1 MNKDDAANISKSRK
15 FNIVFLIDGL
25 GWGGAERLMV
35 PILANIDRELFSV
48 RVGVFQ
54 IRNGNPIADDL
65 RSLGIPVDL
74 IPVPYLRDLT
84 AVSRIASYLK
94 DVKADLIHAQLELGD
109 ILGGIAALRMH
120 LPSVSTLHTMP
131 SQDMSLKS
139 RLHQEVEYFCLRH
152 FFNMVI
158 SVSNEARQ
166 FHRKIGRLSD
176 QKTCTIYNGI
186 DLSNFPTASQL
197 DRKIVLNEFS
207 IPTSATVLITVAVL
221 RELKGI
227 QYMIR
232 ALPKILAANPDLYY
246 LVAGSGDFQD
256 ELVVEAAQAG
266 VSERVIFA
274 GARKDIPALMSA
286 SDLFVL
292 PTLTEALPTVLA
304 EAMASYLPILACR
317 VGGVPEMV
325 EDGIN
330 GRLVTPADSQQ
341 LASACN
347 EMLKKP
353 DVLFEMGQAGRRIV
367 EEKFNVHV
375 QVQKLQSLYQNL
387 ITTYEK

>member
-74 IPVPYLRDLT
+74 IPVPYLLDLT

-347 EMLKKP
+347 EMLKQP

>member
-1 MNKDDAANISKSRK
+1 
-15 FNIVFLIDGL
+15 
-25 GWGGAERLMV
+25 
-35 PILANIDRELFSV
+35 
-48 RVGVFQ
+48 
-54 IRNGNPIADDL
+54 
-65 RSLGIPVDL
+65 
-74 IPVPYLRDLT
+74 
-84 AVSRIASYLK
+84 
-94 DVKADLIHAQLELGD
+94 
-109 ILGGIAALRMH
+109 
-120 LPSVSTLHTMP
+120 
-131 SQDMSLKS
+131 
-139 RLHQEVEYFCLRH
+139 
-152 FFNMVI
+152 MVI

-347 EMLKKP
+347 EMLKQP

>member
-1 MNKDDAANISKSRK
+1 MKEEAVNVSEGRK

-25 GWGGAERLMV
+25 GWGGAERLMI
-35 PILANIDRELFSV
+35 PILANIDHQLFSV

-54 IRNGNPIADDL
+54 IRNGNPIANDL

-84 AVSRIASYLK
+84 AVSRITSYLK

-109 ILGGIAALRMH
+109 ILGGIVALRMQ
-120 LPSVSTLHTMP
+120 LPIVSTLHTMP

-158 SVSNEARQ
+158 SVSDEARQ
-166 FHRKIGRLSD
+166 FHKDVGKLPDR
-176 QKTCTIYNGI
+176 KTCTIYNGI
-186 DLSNFPTASQL
+186 DLSHFPAAPQS
-197 DRKIVLNEFS
+197 DRKLVLREFN

-256 ELVVEAAQAG
+256 ELLAEAIRAG
-266 VSERVIFA
+266 VSERVVFA
-274 GARKDIPALMSA
+274 GARKDVPALMSA

-304 EAMASYLPILACR
+304 EAMAAYLPILACR

-325 EDGIN
+325 EDGVN
-330 GRLVTPADSQQ
+330 GRLVAPADSQQ
-341 LASACN
+341 LANVCN
-347 EMLKKP
+347 EMLKQP
-353 DVLFEMGQAGRRIV
+353 VVLSKMGQAGRRIV
-367 EEKFNVHV
+367 EEKFNVRT
-375 QVQKLQSLYQNL
+375 QVQKLQFLYQKL
-387 ITTYEK
+387 IASYEK

>member
-1 MNKDDAANISKSRK
+1 MNKDDDANISKSRK

-347 EMLKKP
+347 EMLKQP

>member
-1 MNKDDAANISKSRK
+1 MSGQASNISGDIK

-25 GWGGAERLMV
+25 GWGGAERLMI
-35 PILANIDRELFSV
+35 PILANMDRHLFSV

-65 RSLGIPVDL
+65 RSIGIPVDL

-84 AVSRIASYLK
+84 AIPRITSYLEN
-94 DVKADLIHAQLELGD
+94 VKADLIHAQLELGD
-109 ILGGIAALRMH
+109 ILGGVAALRMRV
-120 LPSVSTLHTMP
+120 PSVSTLHTMP
-131 SQDMSLKS
+131 SQKMSIKS

-158 SVSNEARQ
+158 SVSDEARQ
-166 FHRKIGRLSD
+166 FHKDTGRLPD
-176 QKTCTIYNGI
+176 EKTCTIYNGI
-186 DLSNFPTASQL
+186 DLSHFPSAPQP
-197 DRKIVLNEFS
+197 DRRAVLREFS
-207 IPTSATVLITVAVL
+207 IPSSATVLTTVAVL

-232 ALPKILAANPDLYY
+232 ALPKILAGNPDLYY
-246 LVAGSGDFQD
+246 LVVGSGDYQD
-256 ELVVEAAQAG
+256 ELRAEAAGSG

-274 GARKDIPALMSA
+274 GARKDVPALMAA
-286 SDLFVL
+286 SDIFVL

-304 EAMASYLPILACR
+304 EAMAAYLPILACQ

-325 EDGIN
+325 EDGVN

-341 LASACN
+341 LANICN
-347 EMLKKP
+347 EMLQQP
-353 DVLFEMGQAGRRIV
+353 DVLLRMGRAGRQIV
-367 EEKFNVHV
+367 EEKFNVRV
-375 QVQKLQSLYQNL
+375 QVQRLQTLYQNL
-387 ITTYEK
+387 ITSYEK

>member
-347 EMLKKP
+347 EMLKQP
-353 DVLFEMGQAGRRIV
+353 AVLFEMGQAGRRIV

>member
-347 EMLKKP
+347 EMLKQP